1 MNKNQTK
8 EKPKTEPAKTDTA
21 KKGSVK
27 VLSTNIEQ
35 TGKVLFN
42 MDEELPKEE
51 TPVASE
57 KVKDT
62 KTKTK
67 TTPNKETKKKDK
79 PKVLNKQLRR
89 PPFQLRILPNW
100 GKGNLKVDA
109 KLTFTENEKIKATI
123 KNDGRLLLVGG
134 KEIDGVDDSARKAF
148 SLSRKKPK
156 TKTVDGLKFWKTADG
171 KTLRELFDQ
180 VEQQ

>member
-1 MNKNQTK
+1 MSKNQTK
-8 EKPKTEPAKTDTA
+8 EKPQTETKTKIAE
-21 KKGSVK
+21 KGSIK
-27 VLSTNIEQ
+27 VLSTQEQ
-35 TGKVLFN
+35 PGKVLYN
-42 MDEELPKEE
+42 MGDKLPKTE
-51 TPVASE
+51 TPVAD
-57 KVKDT
+57 KKKPATPT
-62 KTKTK
+62 KPADK
-67 TTPNKETKKKDK
+67 KKKDK

-89 PPFQLRILPNW
+89 PAFQLRILPDW
-100 GKGNLKVDA
+100 GKGDLKIDG

-156 TKTVDGLKFWKTADG
+156 TKTVDGLKFWKTSDG
-171 KTLRELFDQ
+171 KTLRELFNA

>member
-1 MNKNQTK
+1 MSKNQTK
-8 EKPKTEPAKTDTA
+8 EKPKTETKTKTA
-21 KKGSVK
+21 EKGSIK
-27 VLSTNIEQ
+27 VLSTNEQ
-35 TGKVLFN
+35 PGKVLFN
-42 MDEELPKEE
+42 MDEELPKES
-51 TPVASE
+51 TPVDS
-57 KVKDT
+57 K
-62 KTKTK
+62 
-67 TTPNKETKKKDK
+67 KKKDK

-89 PPFQLRILPNW
+89 PAFQLRILPDW
-100 GKGNLKVDA
+100 GKGDLKIDG

-156 TKTVDGLKFWKTADG
+156 TKTVDGLKFWKTSDG
-171 KTLRELFDQ
+171 KTLRELFNA